1 MAVLPA
7 AGAEVNDV
15 RYLDLANL
23 VLAILAACAV
33 DESTGGDR
41 RAAGVVFGVAEGVCP
56 LGLEVEVDVGSDV
69 AIVSGGACPADGSRC
84 EPITLRRVEPGS
96 SFWRG
101 SCDEGWL
108 YSIAWVVPA

>member
-1 MAVLPA
+1 M
-7 AGAEVNDV
+7 AGAEASDG
-15 RYLDLANL
+15 RYLVLVNL
-23 VLAILAACAV
+23 VLATLAACAV
-33 DESTGGDR
+33 DESTGGEGR
-41 RAAGVVFGVAEGVCP
+41 VASAAFGVAEGVCP

-69 AIVSGGACPADGSRC
+69 AIVSGDACPADGSRC